1 MSTRTAPGGGE
12 SMADRKVWK
21 AIIGG
26 SPRDGSAGESFPV
39 HEPATGEAF
48 AEVVTCN
55 ETDVDVAVSTAG
67 RAYEENW
74 RWRTPRERG
83 QLLLK
88 LARLIEEHADEL
100 AELET
105 REMGK
110 PLEQSRQFDVRF
122 AHGVC
127 EYFGGLADKL
137 VGDFIP
143 QGPVGVYTVPEPYG
157 VVGAVMPFN
166 WPPIHVCGKVAP
178 ALAAGN
184 TVVIKPAE
192 QAPLTAIRV
201 VELMNEVFPP
211 GVVNVVPGFGPVGAA
226 LVGHPGIGKISFT
239 GSTVTGRA
247 VMQAASENL
256 TPVILELG
264 GKNPFIVF
272 PDADLDLAIK
282 GAVEGMFFN
291 QGEACTAASR
301 ILLHEGIKEAFM
313 ERFCPAVEGLVV
325 GDGLDGKTHIGP
337 MVTEQQQQRVLD
349 YIRLGEEEGAKIVAR
364 GMVPDDPRLKNGY
377 YVPPIVFDDVKNSMR
392 IVQEEIFGPVVVV
405 TQFHD
410 YGEAIQL
417 ANDTEFGLVA
427 AVYTRDIAMANRAAR
442 EIDVGI
448 VFVNNYNRAFLGS
461 PFGGVKGSGNGREH
475 GLETIREFTTTK
487 AVRMPSGLG
496 EIPVWSAVRGL

>member
-1 MSTRTAPGGGE
+1 MLERSL
-12 SMADRKVWK
+12 WK
-21 AIIGG
+21 GVIGG
-26 SPRDGSAGESFPV
+26 APREGSAGTTFAV
-39 HEPATGEAF
+39 HEPATGAVL
-48 AEVVTCN
+48 AEVAECN
-55 ETDVDVAVSTAG
+55 EADLDLAVSTAR
-67 RAYEENW
+67 RAYEEDW

-122 AHGVC
+122 AQGVC

-143 QGPVGVYTVPEPYG
+143 QGPVAVYTVPEPYG
-157 VVGAVMPFN
+157 VVGAVIPFN

-201 VELMNEVFPP
+201 VELMNEVLPP
-211 GVVNVVPGFGPVGAA
+211 GVVNAVPGFGPVGAA

-272 PDADLDLAIK
+272 SDADLDLAIK

-301 ILLHEGIKEAFM
+301 ILLHESIKERFM
-313 ERFCPAVEGLVV
+313 ERFCPIVEGLVV
-325 GDGLDGKTHIGP
+325 GDGLDERTQIGP

-349 YIRLGEEEGAKIVAR
+349 YIRIGEEEGAKIVAR
-364 GMVPDDPRLKNGY
+364 GKVPDDPRLKNGY
-377 YVPPIVFDDVKNSMR
+377 YVPPIVFDDVKSSMR
-392 IVQEEIFGPVVVV
+392 IVQEEIFGPAVVVMR
-405 TQFHD
+405 FRD
-410 YGEAIQL
+410 YEEAIQL

-427 AVYTRDIAMANRAAR
+427 AVYTSDVAMANRAAR
-442 EIDVGI
+442 EIDAGI
-448 VFVNNYNRAFLGS
+448 VFINNYNRAFLGS
-461 PFGGVKGSGNGREH
+461 PFGGMKGSGNGREH
-475 GLETIREFTTTK
+475 GLETIREFTTIK
-487 AVRMPSGLG
+487 AVRMPSGIG
-496 EIPVWSAVRGL
+496 EIPVWSAVQDL